1 MENCHNSQCK
11 QQQQHL
17 TDLKMDII
25 SIVQFLG

>member
-11 QQQQHL
+11 QEQL
-17 TDLKMDII
+17 TDLKIGII